1 MNFNLADAAKKVGIS
16 RSSIYR
22 LIDEGKLSA
31 TTDRRGKKVVEL
43 SELLRVF
50 GSIQEETEQDKTQEN
65 KKHKPVNASG
75 LTGRTG
81 QDTLFSTVQELEHLR
96 TQLQLKDMELRLKDK
111 ELELANERMQDLRQ
125 TTEQVNQEKNKLLN
139 IIERQTLLLA
149 APKPPRV
156 ASKTIQ
162 APPPAKKTAPAVKK
176 AVTTP
181 TKKVVAPPAKKIPTK
196 AATSKPKNVKR
207 NTR

>member
-50 GSIQEETEQDKTQEN
+50 GSLQEETKQDKTQEN
-65 KKHKPVNASG
+65 KKHNSG
-75 LTGRTG
+75 NVSRIPGKTG

-111 ELELANERMQDLRQ
+111 ELELANERMQDLKQ
-125 TTEQVNQEKNKLLN
+125 TTAQANQEKEKLLG

-149 APKPPRV
+149 APR
-156 ASKTIQ
+156 
-162 APPPAKKTAPAVKK
+162 PAKAS
-176 AVTTP
+176 TP
-181 TKKVVAPPAKKIPTK
+181 KPK
-196 AATSKPKNVKR
+196 AAPIKEANSSEEGCSTS
-207 NTR
+207 